1 MDDDP
6 PQLMPEPPKGEEAEQ
21 RLVADLGLVVRPNPK
36 YFPTN
41 LLDLYQTY
49 EYRHAAAILAHEFPS
64 EFDEICPALL
74 AFRFTNLQVRMPGG
88 NESEIPK
95 TISDQLR
102 PRGWVESKL
111 RAEQVVDKKT
121 VSIDT
126 HKIDYVK
133 GKVAFDLEW
142 NAKDQTF
149 DRDLAAF
156 RAFFDYGRISVGV
169 LVTRDVSLVPYFVS
183 LGKPLNK
190 AGVETEGRV
199 VDKYGHEGGS
209 TTHMNKLL
217 PRMSAGRSGGCPV
230 LAFGIT
236 PKLRS
241 PRHGYRPPR
250 LWAVPGGLGETA
262 T

>member
-1 MDDDP
+1 MNEDVP
-6 PQLMPEPPKGEEAEQ
+6 ILVPEPQTEQ
-21 RLVADLGLVVRPNPK
+21 ADERLVADLGLVARPNPK
-36 YFPTN
+36 YFPEGI
-41 LLDLYQTY
+41 LDLYETY
-49 EYRHAAAILAHEFPS
+49 DYRHAAAILANEFSS
-64 EFDEICPALL
+64 EFADICHALS
-74 AFRFTNLQVRMPGG
+74 AFRFTDTQVRMPGG
-88 NESEIPK
+88 NESDIPK

-111 RAEQVVDKKT
+111 RAKQVVDEKT
-121 VSIDT
+121 VAIDT

-169 LVTRDVSLVPYFVS
+169 LVTRDVSLVPYFIS
-183 LGKPLNK
+183 LGKPLDK
-190 AGVETEGRV
+190 SGAEVEGRV
-199 VDKYGHEGGS
+199 VAKYGHEGGS
-209 TTHMNKLL
+209 TTHMYKLL

-236 PKLRS
+236 PKLRQPS
-241 PRHGYRPPR
+241 PWIPLAGSAVRRSRKPR
-250 LWAVPGGLGETA
+250 VSVP
-262 T
+262 

>member
-1 MDDDP
+1 MEDDDGSP
-6 PQLMPEPPKGEEAEQ
+6 L
-21 RLVADLGLVVRPNPK
+21 
-36 YFPTN
+36 
-41 LLDLYQTY
+41 
-49 EYRHAAAILAHEFPS
+49 
-64 EFDEICPALL
+64 
-74 AFRFTNLQVRMPGG
+74 
-88 NESEIPK
+88 
-95 TISDQLR
+95 
-102 PRGWVESKL
+102 
-111 RAEQVVDKKT
+111 
-121 VSIDT
+121 SIDVLGNDIAGAGQPLHIASVT
-126 HKIDYVK
+126 DAAHGTVTITDVK